1 MTPETQSAA
10 AARRGEAGEQPAP
23 AIADRRAQA
32 LKRRRW
38 LGAFLRGASP
48 FALLLALWYWL
59 TARGVLPPIFLPSPA
74 EVARVVWEMV
84 RDGSLPAHV
93 GASLGRVL
101 VGLVVSVPLG
111 IGLGVVMGF
120 RRGVARAVEPV
131 ASFLNSLSGIAW
143 LPLAITW
150 FGIGW
155 VSVTF
160 ILFNTIFFLVLFNT
174 LVGVRGV
181 PRIFEHGL
189 LTLGGRRR
197 HIIFQVLIP
206 GALPSIVTG
215 IRMSMGFG
223 WRAILAAE
231 MISSTNGLGFLIY
244 NAANFHQT
252 DTIIAGILIIGSI
265 WLVTDR
271 LLLVPIE
278 RWTVERWGL
287 VWRPS

>member
-1 MTPETQSAA
+1 MIREAATATVDAAIPSAGRSR
-10 AARRGEAGEQPAP
+10 AAR
-23 AIADRRAQA
+23 
-32 LKRRRW
+32 RRRW
-38 LGAFLRGASP
+38 LGTFLRGAAP
-48 FALLLALWYWL
+48 FGGLLLLWYGL
-59 TARGVLPPIFLPSPA
+59 TARGILPPIFLPPPA
-74 EVARVVWEMV
+74 DVARVIWDLL

-111 IGLGVVMGF
+111 IGLGMAMGLS
-120 RRGVARAVEPV
+120 RGLARAVEPV

-160 ILFNTIFFLVLFNT
+160 ILWNTIFFLVLFNT
-174 LVGVRGV
+174 LVGVRAV
-181 PRIFEHGL
+181 PKLFEQGL
-189 LTLGGRRR
+189 LTLGGTRW
-197 HIIFQVLIP
+197 HIIFQVLLP

-252 DTIIAGILIIGSI
+252 DTIVAGILMIGAI

-271 LLLVPIE
+271 MVLVPIE

-287 VWRPS
+287 VWKPS

>member
-1 MTPETQSAA
+1 MTGGEPTGRMETEAA
-10 AARRGEAGEQPAP
+10 TAG
-23 AIADRRAQA
+23 RAKV
-32 LKRRRW
+32 LKRRRK
-38 LGAFLRGASP
+38 LVTLLRGSASFAFL
-48 FALLLALWYWL
+48 LVCWYAL
-59 TARGVLPPIFLPSPA
+59 TARGILPPMLLPTPSD
-74 EVARVVWEMV
+74 VLRITIEMI

-93 GASLGRVL
+93 AASLGRVL
-101 VGLVVSVPLG
+101 VGLAVSVPLG
-111 IGLGVVMGF
+111 IGLGVVMG
-120 RRGVARAVEPV
+120 RSRLVARAVEPV

-150 FGIGW
+150 FGMGW

-181 PRIFEHGL
+181 PRLFEQAL

-231 MISSTNGLGFLIY
+231 MISSTNGLGFMIY

-252 DTIIAGILIIGSI
+252 DIIVAGILLIGGI
-265 WLVTDR
+265 WLATDR
-271 LLLVPIE
+271 LVLVPIE

>member
-1 MTPETQSAA
+1 MT
-10 AARRGEAGEQPAP
+10 RRVVTVTPDPKTVAEHRLRGLEHR
-23 AIADRRAQA
+23 RRAA
-32 LKRRRW
+32 
-38 LGAFLRGASP
+38 AFLRGSIP
-48 FALLLALWYWL
+48 FGILLALWYAV
-59 TARGVLPPIFLPSPA
+59 TARGVLPSMYLPTPM
-74 EVARVVWEMV
+74 EVVTIVITML
-84 RDGSLPAHV
+84 RDGTLLTHA
-93 GASLGRVL
+93 GASLSRVL

-111 IGLGVVMGF
+111 IGFGVVMG
-120 RRGVARAVEPV
+120 RSRAVAGAVEPV

-143 LPLAITW
+143 LPLAMTW
-150 FGIGW
+150 FGMGW
-155 VSVTF
+155 ISVTF

-181 PRIFEHGL
+181 PRIFEQAL

-197 HIIFQVLIP
+197 QIIFQVLIP

-244 NAANFHQT
+244 NASNFHQT
-252 DTIIAGILIIGSI
+252 DTIVAGILLIGTI

-271 LLLVPIE
+271 LVLVPIE

-287 VWRPS
+287 LWRAS

>member
-1 MTPETQSAA
+1 MMPEMHVAAERRAGPGEKPGAA
-10 AARRGEAGEQPAP
+10 AAE
-23 AIADRRAQA
+23 RRAQWVR
-32 LKRRRW
+32 RRRW
-38 LGAFLRGASP
+38 LGAFLRGATP
-48 FALLLALWYWL
+48 FGVLLALWYVL
-59 TARGVLPPIFLPSPA
+59 TARGILPPIFLPSPA
-74 EVARVVWEMV
+74 EVARVLWEMM
-84 RDGSLPAHV
+84 RDWSLPAHV

-111 IGLGVVMGF
+111 IGLGVAMGL
-120 RRGVARAVEPV
+120 RRGIARAVEPV

-197 HIIFQVLIP
+197 HIVLHVLIP

-252 DTIIAGILIIGSI
+252 DTIVAGILLIGAI

-271 LLLVPIE
+271 LVLVPIE

-287 VWRPS
+287 VWKPS

>member
-1 MTPETQSAA
+1 MTTDTPAVRAGSPAVGAREG
-10 AARRGEAGEQPAP
+10 AARR
-23 AIADRRAQA
+23 RRSPGT
-32 LKRRRW
+32 W
-38 LGAFLRGASP
+38 LRGALP
-48 FALLLALWYWL
+48 FAVLLALWYGV
-59 TARGVLPPIFLPSPA
+59 TAPGLLPAIFLPPPA
-74 EVARVVWEMV
+74 DVARVIWELLA
-84 RDGSLPAHV
+84 DGSLPAHV

-101 VGLVVSVPLG
+101 VGLAVSVPLG
-111 IGLGVVMGF
+111 IAFGVGMGLS
-120 RRGVARAVEPV
+120 RGLARAVEPV

-160 ILFNTIFFLVLFNT
+160 ILWNTIFFLVLFNT

-189 LTLGGRRR
+189 LTLGGTRR

-252 DTIIAGILIIGSI
+252 DTIVVGILLIGII

-271 LLLVPIE
+271 LVLVPLE

-287 VWRPS
+287 VWRPT

>member
-1 MTPETQSAA
+1 MIPEARVAA
-10 AARRGEAGEQPAP
+10 ERRAEAGEKPA
-23 AIADRRAQA
+23 AVGGRRAQA
-32 LKRRRW
+32 VRRRRW

-74 EVARVVWEMV
+74 DVSRVVWEMV

-101 VGLVVSVPLG
+101 VGLVVSLPMG
-111 IGLGVVMGF
+111 IGLGIVMGLS
-120 RRGVARAVEPV
+120 RGLARAVEPV

-160 ILFNTIFFLVLFNT
+160 ILWNTIFFLVLFNT

-181 PRIFEHGL
+181 PRIFEQGL
-189 LTLGGRRR
+189 LTLGGTRR
-197 HIIFQVLIP
+197 HIIFQVLLP

-252 DTIIAGILIIGSI
+252 DTIIAGILLIGSI

-271 LLLVPIE
+271 LVLVPIE

>member
-1 MTPETQSAA
+1 MTLEAQTAVVQASPAA
-10 AARRGEAGEQPAP
+10 A
-23 AIADRRAQA
+23 
-32 LKRRRW
+32 
-38 LGAFLRGASP
+38 LGARPRPARPRRSPGAWIRGAAP
-48 FALLLALWYWL
+48 FAVLLAAWYAL
-59 TARGVLPPIFLPSPA
+59 TARGLVASIFLPSPG
-74 EVARVVWEMV
+74 EVGRVLWELTK
-84 RDGSLPAHV
+84 DGSLPAHV
-93 GASLGRVL
+93 GASLSRVL
-101 VGLVVSVPLG
+101 VGLAVSVPMG
-111 IGLGVVMGF
+111 VGLGVLMGI
-120 RRGVARAVEPV
+120 RRGLGRAIEPV

-160 ILFNTIFFLVLFNT
+160 ILWNTIFFLVLFNT
-174 LVGVRGV
+174 LVGVRAV
-181 PRIFEHGL
+181 PRILEHGL
-189 LTLGGRRR
+189 LTLGGTRW
-197 HIIFQVLIP
+197 HIIWQVLIP

-231 MISSTNGLGFLIY
+231 MISSTSGLGFLIY

-252 DTIIAGILIIGSI
+252 DTILVGILLIGVI

-271 LLLVPIE
+271 LLLVPFE

-287 VWRPS
+287 IWKPS

>member
-1 MTPETQSAA
+1 LRSDILATMDGE
-10 AARRGEAGEQPAP
+10 AARKHR
-23 AIADRRAQA
+23 ADV

-38 LGAFLRGASP
+38 LAASLRGSAP
-48 FALLLALWYWL
+48 FAVLLVLWHVLTTRGIIPALI
-59 TARGVLPPIFLPSPA
+59 LPRPVD
-74 EVARVVWEMV
+74 VARVFWEMMG
-84 RDGSLPAHV
+84 DGSLLANV
-93 GASLGRVL
+93 AASMGRVL
-101 VGLVVSVPLG
+101 VGLAVSVPLG

-120 RRGVARAVEPV
+120 SRGVARAVEPV

-150 FGIGW
+150 FGMGW

-160 ILFNTIFFLVLFNT
+160 VLFNTIFFLVLFNT

-215 IRMSMGFG
+215 VRMSMGFG
-223 WRAILAAE
+223 WRALLAAE
-231 MISSTNGLGFLIY
+231 MIGSTNGLGFMIY
-244 NAANFHQT
+244 NGANYLQT
-252 DTIIAGILIIGSI
+252 ETVVAGILLIGVI
-265 WLVTDR
+265 WLITDR
-271 LLLVPIE
+271 LVLVPIE
-278 RWTVERWGL
+278 RWTVQRWGL
-287 VWRPS
+287 ISKLS

>member
-1 MTPETQSAA
+1 MTRDGVTATAHVEPAA
-10 AARRGEAGEQPAP
+10 E
-23 AIADRRAQA
+23 RRAQA
-32 LKRRRW
+32 VRRRRW
-38 LGAFLRGASP
+38 LGAFLRGAAT
-48 FALLLALWYWL
+48 FALLLALWYVL

-74 EVARVVWEMV
+74 EVARVVMDMV

-160 ILFNTIFFLVLFNT
+160 ILWNTIFFLVLFNT
-174 LVGVRGV
+174 LVGVRAV

-197 HIIFQVLIP
+197 HIILHVLLP

-252 DTIIAGILIIGSI
+252 DTILAGILTIGTI
-265 WLVTDR
+265 WLATDR
-271 LLLVPIE
+271 LVLVPIE

>member
-1 MTPETQSAA
+1 MTDGRGTGGVEAEAA
-10 AARRGEAGEQPAP
+10 KE
-23 AIADRRAQA
+23 RRARVMR
-32 LKRRRW
+32 LRRN
-38 LGAFLRGASP
+38 LGAFLRGSAS
-48 FALLLALWYWL
+48 FAFLLALWYVL
-59 TARGVLPPIFLPSPA
+59 TGRGILPSMFLPTPG
-74 EVARVVWEMV
+74 EVARIVIEMV

-111 IGLGVVMGF
+111 IGLGVVMG
-120 RRGVARAVEPV
+120 RSRVVARALEPV
-131 ASFLNSLSGIAW
+131 VSFLNSLSGIAW

-150 FGIGW
+150 FGMGW

-181 PRIFEHGL
+181 PRLFEQAL
-189 LTLGGRRR
+189 LTLGGTRR

-206 GALPSIVTG
+206 GAMPSIVTG

-223 WRAILAAE
+223 WRAIIAAE
-231 MISSTNGLGFLIY
+231 MIGSTNGLGFMIY

-252 DTIIAGILIIGSI
+252 DTIVAGILLIGAI

-271 LLLVPIE
+271 LVLVPFE

>member
-1 MTPETQSAA
+1 MTPDGQAGRVQASAVT
-10 AARRGEAGEQPAP
+10 AP
-23 AIADRRAQA
+23 AVRGALRRRALA
-32 LKRRRW
+32 R
-38 LGAFLRGASP
+38 GLRGAAP
-48 FALLLALWYWL
+48 FVALLLGWYAL
-59 TARGVLPPIFLPSPA
+59 TARGVLPPIFLPPPTD
-74 EVARVVWEMV
+74 VARVIWELL
-84 RDGSLPAHV
+84 RDGSLLAHM

-101 VGLVVSVPLG
+101 VGLVVSVPMG
-111 IGLGVVMGF
+111 IAFGVGMGLS
-120 RRGVARAVEPV
+120 RGLARAVEPV

-160 ILFNTIFFLVLFNT
+160 ILWNTIFFLVLFNT

-189 LTLGGRRR
+189 LTMGGTRR

-231 MISSTNGLGFLIY
+231 MISSTSGLGFLIY

-252 DTIIAGILIIGSI
+252 DTILVGILLIGTI

-271 LLLVPIE
+271 LILVPIE

-287 VWRPS
+287 VWKPS

>member
-1 MTPETQSAA
+1 MTREVIP
-10 AARRGEAGEQPAP
+10 ARADADDATKRGVK
-23 AIADRRAQA
+23 A
-32 LKRRRW
+32 LKRRRSVA
-38 LGAFLRGASP
+38 AFLRGAIP
-48 FALLLALWYWL
+48 FALLLVLWYVV
-59 TARGVLPPIFLPSPA
+59 TAQGVLPPIFLPTPR
-74 EVARVVWEMV
+74 EVARVFIEMMW
-84 RDGSLPAHV
+84 DGSLAANV
-93 GASLGRVL
+93 AASLERVL

-111 IGLGVVMGF
+111 IGLGVLMGLS
-120 RRGVARAVEPV
+120 RGMARAVEPV

-150 FGIGW
+150 FGMGW
-155 VSVTF
+155 ISVTF

-181 PRIFEHGL
+181 PRILEHGL

-231 MISSTNGLGFLIY
+231 MIGSTNGLGFLIY
-244 NAANFHQT
+244 NGANFHQT
-252 DTIIAGILIIGSI
+252 DTIIAGILLIGTI
-265 WLVTDR
+265 WLITDR
-271 LLLVPIE
+271 LVLVPIE

-287 VWRPS
+287 VSRAS

>member
-1 MTPETQSAA
+1 MTREAA
-10 AARRGEAGEQPAP
+10 TTDVPAP
-23 AIADRRAQA
+23 AVADSRAQWV
-32 LKRRRW
+32 KRRRW

-48 FALLLALWYWL
+48 FALLLALWYVL

-74 EVARVVWEMV
+74 EVARVVVDMV
-84 RDGSLPAHV
+84 RDGSLPGHV

-111 IGLGVVMGF
+111 VGLGVLMGL

-197 HIIFQVLIP
+197 HIFFQVLIP

-252 DTIIAGILIIGSI
+252 DTIIAGILLIGSI

-271 LLLVPIE
+271 LVLVPIE

>member
-1 MTPETQSAA
+1 MTRKVVAA
-10 AARRGEAGEQPAP
+10 ITDPKTVAEHRLQRLE
-23 AIADRRAQA
+23 
-32 LKRRRW
+32 RRRRVA
-38 LGAFLRGASP
+38 AFLRGSIP
-48 FALLLALWYWL
+48 FGFLLAIWYAV
-59 TARGVLPPIFLPSPA
+59 TARGALPSMYLPTPM
-74 EVARVVWEMV
+74 EVVAIVTIML
-84 RDGSLPAHV
+84 RDGTLLTHV

-111 IGLGVVMGF
+111 IGFGVVMG
-120 RRGVARAVEPV
+120 RSRVVAGAVEPV

-143 LPLAITW
+143 LPLAMTW
-150 FGIGW
+150 FGMGW

-181 PRIFEHGL
+181 PRILEQAL
-189 LTLGGRRR
+189 LTLGGRQR
-197 HIIFQVLIP
+197 HIVFQVLIP

-244 NAANFHQT
+244 NASSFHQT
-252 DTIIAGILIIGSI
+252 DTIVAGILLIGTI

-271 LLLVPIE
+271 LVLVPIE